1 MAHSLSPQFLTE
13 DEKSFI
19 NKLFTNDAVS
29 SSTTLFPYDD
39 VSISELT
46 RQMTHS
52 SLHNKVTKKIQQKK
66 KTITLKKINYNCVYF
81 S

>member
-1 MAHSLSPQFLTE
+1 MAHSFSPQFLTE

-29 SSTTLFPYDD
+29 STTLFPYDD
-39 VSISELT
+39 VSITELT

-52 SLHNKVTKKIQQKK
+52 SLHNNKVTKKVQKIK
-66 KTITLKKINYNCVYF
+66 NKTI
-81 S
+81 